1 MKTNKLQIIQIF
13 YAATFIICLIQCNHP
28 SNVIHDKTMK
38 TSVSSNNIFKA
49 EIKTDKTKSS
59 YFLII
64 KTMDK
69 DTTMIFDSLICV
81 KGYHE
86 PKFNLN
92 WKDSQSL
99 LEISVDNDFG
109 EDIQYF
115 TFDTKHKKMKKQTNK

>member
-1 MKTNKLQIIQIF
+1 MKTKKSQIIQIL
-13 YAATFIICLIQCNHP
+13 YGATFIICLSQCNQP
-28 SNVIHDKTMK
+28 PKVFHDKTLK
-38 TSVSSNNIFKA
+38 TSVSSNNSFKA
-49 EIKTDKTKSS
+49 EIKTDKTLSY

-69 DTTMIFDSLICV
+69 DTSIIFDSLICV

-86 PKFNLN
+86 PKFNLD

-115 TFDTKHKKMKKQTNK
+115 TFDTKLKKMKKTNQ